1 MSDSKD
7 SNDGEDEDV
16 AERALRE
23 GLRTPALSP
32 EAMQRIRAATQ
43 AEWRANVQ
51 APAQAA
57 CANAAGCRWLLPP
70 RCSCSLRR
78 VGWNVF
84 MTNSGEN
91 GAMLGAARALRCAR
105 HGRIRIPAA

>member
-1 MSDSKD
+1 MSDL
-7 SNDGEDEDV
+7 NDTNNGEEGD

-43 AEWRANVQ
+43 AEWRVERAG
-51 APAQAA
+51 
-57 CANAAGCRWLLPP
+57 AGCAREPVVL
-70 RCSCSLRR
+70 SLAAAASVLMLAAA

-84 MTNSGEN
+84 MTNH
-91 GAMLGAARALRCAR
+91 R
-105 HGRIRIPAA
+105 

>member
-1 MSDSKD
+1 MSDL
-7 SNDGEDEDV
+7 NDTNGEDEGV

-51 APAQAA
+51 APAPAVRA
-57 CANAAGCRWLLPP
+57 PVGCRWPLLL

-78 VGWNVF
+78 SAG
-84 MTNSGEN
+84 MSS
-91 GAMLGAARALRCAR
+91 
-105 HGRIRIPAA
+105 

>member
-1 MSDSKD
+1 MSDLTN
-7 SNDGEDEDV
+7 SNGGDEGA

-51 APAQAA
+51 APAQ
-57 CANAAGCRWLLPP
+57 CANPPVVAGCCR
-70 RCSCSLRR
+70 
-78 VGWNVF
+78 
-84 MTNSGEN
+84 
-91 GAMLGAARALRCAR
+91 LGAHARCGASA
-105 HGRIRIPAA
+105 GMYS